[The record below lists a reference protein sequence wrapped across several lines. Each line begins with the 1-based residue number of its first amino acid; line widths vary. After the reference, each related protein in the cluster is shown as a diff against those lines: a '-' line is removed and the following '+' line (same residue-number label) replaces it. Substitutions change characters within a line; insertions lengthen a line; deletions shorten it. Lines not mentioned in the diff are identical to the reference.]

1 MIGFENKTRIAVF
14 LLIGVAATAC
24 ATCLILAGIKQQE
37 QSSTASNVSSS
48 EVKPEPE
55 PEPVAT
61 SARMK
66 MLLAGTTFWGRRT
79 NQLARASELGVKYP
93 FSKLDTLK
101 PDSYD
106 AWIAGLECPLV
117 QKENNEHNYAEENNS
132 FIFNCDPDY
141 LSEAKKYFTAFLLG
155 NNHTDNQ
162 GGGVGLTE
170 TRKHLSDAGIQYFG
184 TPKYSGVV
192 QSEQTR
198 DTAEA
203 ENCDIVVLPINV
215 TYDNKKTKKIQMP
228 FGFCSAHGVFGV
240 PGSDYIDNMKKYA
253 TYVPTIAM
261 PHMGAEYQPSHDEL
275 RQNLYRRMIDYAGV
289 ESVIA
294 DHPHWVQDAEAYNN
308 KLIVYSMGNFMFDQ
322 YSGGEYSRSAAI
334 EANADINVKDV
345 DFDKWDDLGKAC
357 LKDKISCLEKIQ
369 NAKLTR
375 LSVDWKYDYHATTSA
390 GDCIT
395 RMADANEQNAVGQR
409 LRWSTIP
416 ASLKVEK

>member
-1 MIGFENKTRIAVF
+1 MKNFESFTNLYPLSKTLRFELRPIGRTLENIQANGLLEQDNHRAESYKLVKAIIDRYHKVFIDEALSHCVLPVENSGNKNSLSEVYQYLTTKDHSEKETDDFNKTQDNLRKMIVSALKKDTHFGRIF
-14 LLIGVAATAC
+14 KKELIREDLLNNDLQGFDLNEEEYD
-24 ATCLILAGIKQQE
+24 LIKEFRDFTTYFVGFNENRANMYSEEAK
-37 QSSTASNVSSS
+37 STAIGY
-48 EVKPEPE
+48 
-55 PEPVAT
+55 
-61 SARMK
+61 R
-66 MLLAGTTFWGRRT
+66 L
-79 NQLARASELGVKYP
+79 
-93 FSKLDTLK
+93 
-101 PDSYD
+101 
-106 AWIAGLECPLV
+106 IH
-117 QKENNEHNYAEENNS
+117 EN
-132 FIFNCDPDY
+132 
-141 LSEAKKYFTAFLLG
+141 L
-155 NNHTDNQ
+155 
-162 GGGVGLTE
+162 
-170 TRKHLSDAGIQYFG
+170 
-184 TPKYSGVV
+184 PK
-192 QSEQTR
+192 
-198 DTAEA
+198 
-203 ENCDIVVLPINV
+203 
-215 TYDNKKTKKIQMP
+215 
-228 FGFCSAHGVFGV
+228 F
-240 PGSDYIDNMKKYA
+240 IDNMKTFA
-253 TYVPTIAM
+253 EYVPTIAM